1 VARILWYGW
10 TIVRHRALA
19 QHTQPESDMTRLT
32 IRIDFDGGRQV
43 GHGKIRLL
51 ELIGE
56 HGSISG
62 AARQMKMSYRRA
74 WLLADEVNRMFSEPV
89 LETQHGGAGGGHA
102 RLTSFGHALV
112 GHYRAI
118 EAQALKLFGK
128 QIADLERRL
137 TPAAKGA
144 TR

>member
-1 VARILWYGW
+1 MRDETA
-10 TIVRHRALA
+10 RHRA
-19 QHTQPESDMTRLT
+19 QQHHTQPERDMTRLT

-62 AARQMKMSYRRA
+62 AAREMKMSYRRA

-89 LETQHGGAGGGHA
+89 IETQHGGAGGGHA

-118 EAQALKLFGK
+118 EAQALKSFGK
-128 QIADLERRL
+128 QIADLECRL
-137 TPAAKGA
+137 RPAEKAA
-144 TR
+144 SR

>member
-1 VARILWYGW
+1 
-10 TIVRHRALA
+10 
-19 QHTQPESDMTRLT
+19 MTRLT
-32 IRIDFDGGRQV
+32 IRIDFDSKRYV

-56 HGSISG
+56 HGSISQ
-62 AARQMKMSYRRA
+62 AARAMKMSYRRA

-102 RLTSFGHALV
+102 RLTTFGHALV

-118 EAQALKLFGK
+118 EAQALKSFNK
-128 QIADLERRL
+128 QIIELERRL
-137 TPAAKGA
+137 RPAAPTAQK
-144 TR
+144 

>member
-1 VARILWYGW
+1 
-10 TIVRHRALA
+10 
-19 QHTQPESDMTRLT
+19 MTRLT
-32 IRIDFDGGRQV
+32 IRIDFDGKRQV

-56 HGSISG
+56 HGSISQ
-62 AARQMKMSYRRA
+62 AARAMKMSYRRA

-102 RLTSFGHALV
+102 RLTTFGHALV

-118 EAQALKLFGK
+118 EAQALKSFNK
-128 QIADLERRL
+128 QIVELERRL
-137 TPAAKGA
+137 RPATPAASQ
-144 TR
+144 